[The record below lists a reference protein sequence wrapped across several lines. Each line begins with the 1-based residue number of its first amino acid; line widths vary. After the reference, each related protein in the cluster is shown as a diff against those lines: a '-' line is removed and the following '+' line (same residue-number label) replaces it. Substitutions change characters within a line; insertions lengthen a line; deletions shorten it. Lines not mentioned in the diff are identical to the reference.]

1 MKQESEKGEKR
12 KKIET
17 VTVGEFMHLTG
28 VYTPA
33 LHMCSIQS
41 FKSSLQRDRTKHKDS
56 HSKRHKHKIIKEPQ
70 TQLASTTY
78 NGKGQKQYA
87 SSKPIVFF
95 YTILPDNCAVL
106 QLKIS

>member
-12 KKIET
+12 KKKT
-17 VTVGEFMHLTG
+17 VTVAEFMHLTG

-41 FKSSLQRDRTKHKDS
+41 FKSSLQRDRTKHRNS

-70 TQLASTTY
+70 TQLASFIF
-78 NGKGQKQYA
+78 NRKMLKKMLLISQ
-87 SSKPIVFF
+87 SS
-95 YTILPDNCAVL
+95 NCAFL
-106 QLKIS
+106 